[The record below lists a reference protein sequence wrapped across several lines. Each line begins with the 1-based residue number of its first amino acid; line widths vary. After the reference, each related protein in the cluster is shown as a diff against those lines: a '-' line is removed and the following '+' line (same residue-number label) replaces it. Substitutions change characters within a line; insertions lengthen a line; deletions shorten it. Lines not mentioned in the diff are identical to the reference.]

1 MWGNKSVLSSSDG
14 GGSVMD
20 TEDHNNLSDRRRFYG
35 RFVIGTTFGVMQW
48 DAVVN
53 SVVSTLTPYLRL
65 SGSMHSCAHAERLE
79 LVGLEAHGTP
89 QVQVH
94 DGETFMVAYWGE
106 LFLIDLM
113 SQGTR
118 TLHRRCY
125 PPRRMRKI
133 CCWLDLT

>member
-1 MWGNKSVLSSSDG
+1 
-14 GGSVMD
+14 
-20 TEDHNNLSDRRRFYG
+20 
-35 RFVIGTTFGVMQW
+35 MQW

-53 SVVSTLTPYLRL
+53 SVVSTLTSYLRL
-65 SGSMHSCAHAERLE
+65 SGNMHSCAHAERLE

-106 LFLIDLM
+106 LVLIDLM

-125 PPRRMRKI
+125 PPPQDEEDMLLARP
-133 CCWLDLT
+133 DLKAELRFCEGR